1 MTIIGIYTFGA
12 EFIFVGWFFILPISS
27 VLNAMLPTKFDYR
40 TISIDSNG
48 TIKTAYCDRSFFEQI
63 LWDKADDSYRKISLV
78 AYNPGYTFDKY
89 LDDKGKEIRRGKVEV
104 KPKLSV
110 HLGAFEYSVGKNFS
124 QPELWWL
131 GKEISDFLGLELQVI
146 YPTPKAPPE
155 PTCGGG
161 C

>member
-1 MTIIGIYTFGA
+1 MTIVVALVYGIGFLFMVLFLNPILGGFLNS
-12 EFIFVGWFFILPISS
+12 ILPAKRSYCTIFISS
-27 VLNAMLPTKFDYR
+27 DGR
-40 TISIDSNG
+40 
-48 TIKTAYCDRSFFEQI
+48 IKTENCDKNFKRI
-63 LWDKADDSYRKISLV
+63 KWDKADYSYRKISLV
-78 AYNPGYTFDKY
+78 SYNPGYTFDKY

-110 HLGAFEYSVGKNFS
+110 HLGEIEYSIGNDKFS
-124 QPELWWL
+124 QAELWWL

-155 PTCGGG
+155 PSCGGG

>member
-1 MTIIGIYTFGA
+1 MIA
-12 EFIFVGWFFILPISS
+12 FIFGSALSKFFNSILPGR
-27 VLNAMLPTKFDYR
+27 FCYR
-40 TISIDSNG
+40 TTSINSNG
-48 TIKTAYCDRSFFEQI
+48 TIQTGHYDKHSKNI
-63 LWDKADDSYRKISLV
+63 KWDKTYKTPSNISLV

-89 LDDKGKEIRRGKVEV
+89 LDDKGKEIRRGKVVV

-110 HLGAFEYSVGKNFS
+110 YLGRMEYSIGNNQFS
-124 QPELWWL
+124 QAEMWWL

-155 PTCGGG
+155 PSCGGG